1 MDKSRKGSLFYFGER
16 ILLGTQGL
24 VTESHSHYAVS
35 ILISMDTPFHLV
47 TKENT
52 SIQTEGI
59 IIPPNFFHRL
69 EAGHTEIL
77 VIQLD
82 PKSAEY
88 QTLGRKDPYQ
98 ILNSSTIQLIRSIA
112 DPLFT
117 SALTCHSARALY
129 DQILEVLG
137 SNKSDVKADPRI
149 DMAIQIIKATLPSP
163 IHLAELSK
171 ETGISKDRFMHL
183 FKENM
188 GIPLRQYLLWQR
200 LHIAARLLQS
210 GENLTTASHAAGFSD
225 QAHLSRTFKKMFGV
239 KPSLFLGGSHLHQV
253 CFCDINPVPLP

>member
-1 MDKSRKGSLFYFGER
+1 MDEKRKGSLFYFGER

-24 VTESHSHYAVS
+24 VTEPHSHYAVS
-35 ILISMDTPFHLV
+35 ILVSKQTPFQLT
-47 TKENT
+47 TKENL
-52 SIQTEGI
+52 IIETEGI
-59 IIPPNFFHRL
+59 IIAPNFFHRL
-69 EAGHTEIL
+69 EANHTEIV

-82 PKSAEY
+82 PKSDEY
-88 QTLGRKDPYQ
+88 KKIVMKDRYF
-98 ILNSSTIQLIRSIA
+98 LLDSNTIQKIQNLA
-112 DPLFT
+112 EPLFGSNLNCST
-117 SALTCHSARALY
+117 ARTIY

-137 SNKSDVKADPRI
+137 SSKTETDWDPRMDI
-149 DMAIQIIKATLPSP
+149 TLTKIKETLPSP
-163 IHLAELSK
+163 INVATLSK

-183 FKENM
+183 FKEYM

-200 LHIAARLLQS
+200 LHIAARLFQS

-253 CFCDINPVPLP
+253 CFCDTNPKRGL

>member
-1 MDKSRKGSLFYFGER
+1 MDEERKGSLFYFGER

-24 VTESHSHYAVS
+24 VTEPHSHYAVS
-35 ILISMDTPFHLV
+35 ILVSKQLPFRLT
-47 TKENT
+47 TKENQIIET
-52 SIQTEGI
+52 KGI

-69 EAGHTEIL
+69 EANHTEIV

-82 PKSAEY
+82 PKSDEY
-88 QTLGRKDPYQ
+88 KKIEMKDPYTLLETKTIQRIQSLSEPLFGSGLNCTKAKLIYEQ
-98 ILNSSTIQLIRSIA
+98 ILA
-112 DPLFT
+112 
-117 SALTCHSARALY
+117 
-129 DQILEVLG
+129 ELG
-137 SNKSDVKADPRI
+137 SQKSVKTWDPRI
-149 DMAIQIIKATLPSP
+149 DIALTKIKETLPNP
-163 IHLAELSK
+163 INVAILSN

-253 CFCDINPVPLP
+253 CFCDQI

>member
-1 MDKSRKGSLFYFGER
+1 MDGKRKGSLFYFGER

-24 VTESHSHYAVS
+24 VTEPHSHYAVS
-35 ILISMDTPFHLV
+35 ILVSKQSPFQLV
-47 TKENT
+47 TKEKET
-52 SIQTEGI
+52 IETEGI

-69 EAGHTEIL
+69 EASHTEIV

-82 PKSAEY
+82 PKSEEY
-88 QTLGRKDPYQ
+88 KKIEMKDRYSLLDKPSIQ
-98 ILNSSTIQLIRSIA
+98 TIQSLA
-112 DPLFT
+112 EPLFT
-117 SALTCHSARALY
+117 NTLNCQTARKVY
-129 DQILEVLG
+129 EEILEVLG
-137 SNKSDVKADPRI
+137 STKSNKEWDQRINVAVKK
-149 DMAIQIIKATLPSP
+149 IKETLPNP
-163 IHLAELSK
+163 ISLAVLSK

-200 LHIAARLLQS
+200 LHIAARLLQN

-239 KPSLFLGGSHLHQV
+239 KPSLFLGGSHLTNV
-253 CFCDINPVPLP
+253 CFCETNPYMEL